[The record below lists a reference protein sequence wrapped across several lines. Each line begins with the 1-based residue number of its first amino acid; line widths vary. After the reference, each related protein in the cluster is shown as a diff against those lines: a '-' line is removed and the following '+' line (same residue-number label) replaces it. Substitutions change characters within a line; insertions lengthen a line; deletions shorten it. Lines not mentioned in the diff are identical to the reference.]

1 MIRTWIFMPLR
12 RFELLYTRS
21 MEKPRESHE
30 MKELKAFLEDA
41 PEELKNLQVLVCRR
55 CILIELYPLILLLLE
70 QVKMRSV
77 AKKMDFLYVMG
88 KEISEEDMHLNTT
101 W

>member
-1 MIRTWIFMPLR
+1 
-12 RFELLYTRS
+12 

-41 PEELKNLQVLVCRR
+41 PEELKNLQVPFHDLIFLVNDFDNVQTKQIVDYADMISVRD
-55 CILIELYPLILLLLE
+55 

-77 AKKMDFLYVMG
+77 AKKMDFLYIMG
-88 KEISEEDMHLNTT
+88 KEVSEDDMHLNTT
-101 W
+101 WWRS

>member
-1 MIRTWIFMPLR
+1 MYIFATVDWHWC

-41 PEELKNLQVLVCRR
+41 PEELKNLQVALPVLCS
-55 CILIELYPLILLLLE
+55 ELN
-70 QVKMRSV
+70 M
-77 AKKMDFLYVMG
+77 F
-88 KEISEEDMHLNTT
+88 
-101 W
+101 